1 MSRKSLNNKRR
12 KENILRLRAE
22 GKSYREIARELG
34 CSKSVISYHCGN
46 GSEKKRTYKW
56 SKSIKGK
63 LNKKITSFRS
73 RISYSVNNVTARTKL
88 KTFKRR
94 KGSCRTH
101 SKVNNIAKNYT
112 YQDVLNK
119 LGESPKCYLTGVP
132 IDLEKT
138 DTYHF
143 DHIVPCS
150 KGGTN
155 DLSNLGVCTRS
166 ANYAKNDLS
175 LEELYDLCESILK
188 WRISQ
193 ESIDSSK

>member
-1 MSRKSLNNKRR
+1 MRKRKLNNKRR
-12 KENILRLRAE
+12 KEDILRLRAE
-22 GKSYREIARELG
+22 GKSYREIERELG
-34 CSKSVISYHCGN
+34 CSKSVISYHCGS
-46 GSEKKRTYKW
+46 GSEKKRVYKW

-73 RISYSVNNVTARTKL
+73 RISYSANNVAARTKL

-94 KGSCRTH
+94 KKEGSRTH
-101 SKVNNIAKNYT
+101 SKVNNITKNYT

-119 LGESPKCYLTGVP
+119 LGKNPRCYLTGIP

-143 DHIVPCS
+143 DHIIPCS

-175 LEELYDLCESILK
+175 VEELYELCETILA
-188 WRISQ
+188 WR
-193 ESIDSSK
+193 DKSK